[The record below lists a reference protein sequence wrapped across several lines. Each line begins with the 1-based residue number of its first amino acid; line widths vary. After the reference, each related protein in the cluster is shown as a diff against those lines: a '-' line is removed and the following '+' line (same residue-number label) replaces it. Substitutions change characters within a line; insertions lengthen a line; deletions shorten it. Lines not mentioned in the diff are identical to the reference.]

1 MLKMFIDG
9 IKENDN
15 LKKMELKVIDLKKKK
30 EYLYPFIPSSLWSR
44 EVFSMQILQAEKIEI
59 EIL

>member
-30 EYLYPFIPSSLWSR
+30 EYLYTFIPSSLWSR